1 MSILSKREDG
11 GRSHRRTIR
20 SGEVEDESNFGHT
33 EFEVALNS
41 LFKLTFLLTKQPR
54 CVDQN

>member
-1 MSILSKREDG
+1 MSILIKREDG

-33 EFEVALNS
+33 EFEVHAIQS
-41 LFKLTFLLTKQPR
+41 REIKWESGA
-54 CVDQN
+54 